1 MSKPIP
7 PPPPV
12 NRPTFKPT
20 DRIKPVRTQA
30 TARPVGNALS
40 DNRPKPMRRGDFAR
54 MMRENRGVG
63 L

>member
-7 PPPPV
+7 PPPPAR
-12 NRPTFKPT
+12 RPVYAPT
-20 DRIKPVRTQA
+20 DRIKPVRTQP

-40 DNRPKPMRRGDFAR
+40 DNHKRKMTRGDFAR
-54 MMRENRGVG
+54 LMRSEGVG